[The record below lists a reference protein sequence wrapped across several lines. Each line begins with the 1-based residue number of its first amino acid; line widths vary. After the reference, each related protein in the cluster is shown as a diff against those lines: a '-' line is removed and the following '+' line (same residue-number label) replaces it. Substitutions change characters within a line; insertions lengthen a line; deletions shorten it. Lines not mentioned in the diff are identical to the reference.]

1 MQKLP
6 LTLKPGK
13 LKQILML
20 ILNLGF
26 VILGV
31 NLLEKNLW
39 IAILNIVLFG
49 LGLIISVVSML
60 PNASMLYIDE
70 RGIEMTAL
78 FRKTFIPWQAVQN
91 FSTRRV
97 VFFKQ
102 VFFNL
107 DESLINDKTKRKQGV
122 FPDNYGMKAQ
132 ELAELLNSYK
142 NQILK

>member
-1 MQKLP
+1 MKKVTLLFLLFLSISAVHTQGQNITFSH
-6 LTLKPGK
+6 LTTDDGLS
-13 LKQILML
+13 Q
-20 ILNLGF
+20 F
-26 VILGV
+26 SV
-31 NLLEKNLW
+31 N
-39 IAILNIVLFG
+39 
-49 LGLIISVVSML
+49 SM
-60 PNASMLYIDE
+60 YIDE

-78 FRKTFIPWQAVQN
+78 FRKTLIPWQAVQN